1 MLGLDEFFENT
12 WQSVASSGSGGTTPS
27 HPATTL
33 QNVTMSNFG
42 PNPGVTTVGIVNGIS
57 TTLPVLVNADF
68 SLWCPVLGVFVAPE
82 QTNLMTK
89 LSE

>member
-12 WQSVASSGSGGTTPS
+12 WQAAISSGTGGQAPS
-27 HPATTL
+27 HPATSV

-42 PNPGVTTVGIVNGIS
+42 PNTGVVTTATISGIAAP
-57 TTLPVLVNADF
+57 LPVLVNADF

-82 QTNLMTK
+82 NTNLMLK

>member
-1 MLGLDEFFENT
+1 MLAIDEFFENT

-27 HPATTL
+27 HPAAT
-33 QNVTMSNFG
+33 QNLTMSNFG
-42 PNPGVTTVGIVNGIS
+42 PNPGVTTVGLVNGIS
-57 TTLPVLVNADF
+57 TALPVLVNADF